1 MNAIKTI
8 GGLAAL
14 ALTTTATPV
23 AHADAEAAPEQP
35 AVPTEAVVS
44 EKKSPLSVTLAMDIL
59 SDYMWR
65 GKICNG
71 NPVWQ
76 PSATVGYDTGA
87 YGSLAAN
94 IWSSFDLT
102 HTRGTATH
110 SRRDAGLQEIDYGL
124 MYDVELAGI
133 GLEIG
138 HIWYT
143 YPNNNGPS
151 DQELYATVSYD
162 NPFATPS
169 ASVYW
174 NYSTSAGNDA
184 SSLYY
189 TAGISHEFA
198 LDDAFKLT
206 PSATFGFGG
215 NAWTGCGNE
224 LTDQTVG
231 LAASYAL
238 CDNVTLGAQINYTWI
253 PSHTLRKANYMGEGK
268 DQLCWGGVNVSVSF

>member
-1 MNAIKTI
+1 MNATQTI

-14 ALTTTATPV
+14 ALTTTAIPM
-23 AHADAEAAPEQP
+23 AHADAPAAQTP
-35 AVPTEAVVS
+35 AADPATEIGP
-44 EKKSPLSVTLAMDIL
+44 EKKSPLSVTLTMDIL

-76 PSATVGYDTGA
+76 PSATVGCDTGDC
-87 YGSLAAN
+87 GTLAAN
-94 IWSSFDLT
+94 VWSSFDLT
-102 HTRGTATH
+102 RKRGTATH

-124 MYDVELAGI
+124 MYGIELAGV
-133 GLEIG
+133 GFEAG
-138 HIWYT
+138 HLWYT
-143 YPNNNGPS
+143 YPNNSGPS
-151 DQELYATVSYD
+151 DQELYATVSYG

-184 SSLYY
+184 SSLYC
-189 TAGISHEFA
+189 TAGLSHEFA
-198 LDDAFKLT
+198 LSDEFKLT
-206 PSATFGFGG
+206 PSATLGFGG

-238 CDNVTLGAQINYTWI
+238 CDTVSLGAQINYTWI
-253 PSHTLRKANYMGEGK
+253 PSHTLRKANYMGDGK
-268 DQLCWGGVNVSVSF
+268 DQLCWGGVNVTVSF